1 MKSFSNFNFNFIKYS
16 KFAYIISGIIILIG
30 ILLFFT
36 RGIRTSI
43 DFSGGTVVNCNIS
56 KDKYDINFLRDYLT
70 QKIDQEIK
78 VVEED
83 FDGNDYTV
91 LLTMQF
97 LDDETALE
105 KLLTEI
111 YQDKYQINM
120 IESIGGKIG
129 DELQHSAIKA
139 IITAMIFIG
148 IYITFRFDSF
158 YAIGSLIAI
167 VHDVA
172 ITFTGLMIFQYEIS
186 ISIIAALLTIVGYSL
201 NDTIVIYDRVREN
214 LKINF
219 KVDRNIV
226 ANNSLNITLNRTII
240 TSLTTLMVA
249 FALFIVGGD
258 VLKPFSMALII
269 GVITGTY
276 SSLFIATPIM
286 LILEDKYKLEDLQ
299 EGE

>member
-1 MKSFSNFNFNFIKYS
+1 MNNNPSYKDL
-16 KFAYIISGIIILIG
+16 A
-30 ILLFFT
+30 
-36 RGIRTSI
+36 
-43 DFSGGTVVNCNIS
+43 VVPN
-56 KDKYDINFLRDYLT
+56 
-70 QKIDQEIK
+70 E
-78 VVEED
+78 
-83 FDGNDYTV
+83 
-91 LLTMQF
+91 
-97 LDDETALE
+97 
-105 KLLTEI
+105 
-111 YQDKYQINM
+111 
-120 IESIGGKIG
+120 
-129 DELQHSAIKA
+129 
-139 IITAMIFIG
+139 
-148 IYITFRFDSF
+148 
-158 YAIGSLIAI
+158 YA
-167 VHDVA
+167 
-172 ITFTGLMIFQYEIS
+172 QRKYEIS